1 MPTKFPAD
9 GNTRVVWIEGEDGIA
24 DINAPTEEE
33 LNAGVDLSCDIMS
46 GGMNWGIASG
56 TIEGASVC
64 SGNVA
69 QSTGRTTVSPTL
81 GFWRYLAP
89 DDTAWETIGEKG
101 LIGYL
106 VRRTGYDYDEAWAD
120 GQGDLL
126 VGLFQT
132 GEPVPQEPGGDT
144 NSSFDVNFNLVNGR
158 EFTQH
163 ARVGGIGS

>member
-1 MPTKFPAD
+1 MVLWVP
-9 GNTRVVWIEGEDGIA
+9 GEDGIA
-24 DINAPTEEE
+24 DFLAPTEAE
-33 LNAGVDLSCDIMS
+33 LTAGTVVDISCDIMS

-56 TIEGASVC
+56 TIDGASVC

-81 GFWRYLAP
+81 SFWRYLAP
-89 DDTAWETIGEKG
+89 DDTAWETFDKGDIGW
-101 LIGYL
+101 L
-106 VRRTGYDYDEAWAD
+106 VRRTGYTYETAIED

-144 NSSFDVNFNLVNGR
+144 NSSFDLNFNLVNGR
-158 EFTQH
+158 LFTQR